1 MVKSSAKTSVKKF
14 NKVLAEDVAA
24 AQSQLNVTTSALD
37 KAVAKG
43 VLHKNAANRKKARL
57 ARALS
62 KAAAEA

>member
-62 KAAAEA
+62 KATAEA